1 MLTLWLLLAM
11 MFYHVPT
18 ALLPVKSD
26 KSINIFTRKF
36 IYFAGLY
43 YIFCLKQNIH

>member
-11 MFYHVPT
+11 MFYLLPS
-18 ALLPVKSD
+18 ALLQLKSD
-26 KSINIFTRKF
+26 KSINIFTSKF